1 MVAAPVLL
9 RELGGR
15 RDASLA
21 GVRRV
26 RDHEE
31 RGMRN
36 DPLLP
41 LTALVV
47 AIVLAI
53 VVVAWSAGQPAGPL
67 SELAIGGVAIAL
79 TLAIFGIQGLLS
91 VLLEGETLTPGR
103 VWPRL
108 TGPLSAGIVIAA
120 ILLLADA
127 IALGWSLVNGAAT
140 VWIGVYA
147 AIGCG
152 LLAVILVFY
161 KEGFVGDEAGFD
173 DRNDGI
179 PW

>member
-1 MVAAPVLL
+1 
-9 RELGGR
+9 
-15 RDASLA
+15 
-21 GVRRV
+21 
-26 RDHEE
+26 
-31 RGMRN
+31 MRN
-36 DPLLP
+36 GPTLP
-41 LTALVV
+41 LVALAV
-47 AIVLAI
+47 AIGLAI
-53 VVVAWSAGQPAGPL
+53 LVIAWRAGQPGGPL

-79 TLAIFGIQGLLS
+79 TLAIYGIQGLLS

-103 VWPRL
+103 TPPRL

-120 ILLLADA
+120 ALLLADA

-140 VWIGVYA
+140 AAIGVFA

-152 LLAVILVFY
+152 LLALVLVFY

-173 DRNDGI
+173 NRNDGI

>member
-9 RELGGR
+9 NEAGGR
-15 RDASLA
+15 GGASSA

-36 DPLLP
+36 DPMLP
-41 LTALVV
+41 LVALAV

-79 TLAIFGIQGLLS
+79 TLAVFGLQGLLS
-91 VLLEGETLTPGR
+91 ILLEGETLTPGR
-103 VWPRL
+103 TVPRL
-108 TGPLSAGIVIAA
+108 TGPLSAGIIVAA

-127 IALGWSLVNGAAT
+127 ISLGWSLVNGAAT
-140 VWIGVYA
+140 AWIGVFA

-152 LLAVILVFY
+152 LLALVLVFY
-161 KEGFVGDEAGFD
+161 KEGVVGDEAGFD

>member
-1 MVAAPVLL
+1 
-9 RELGGR
+9 
-15 RDASLA
+15 
-21 GVRRV
+21 
-26 RDHEE
+26 
-31 RGMRN
+31 MRN
-36 DPLLP
+36 GPTLP
-41 LTALVV
+41 LVALVV

-53 VVVAWSAGQPAGPL
+53 IVIAWSAGQPAGPL

-79 TLAIFGIQGLLS
+79 TLAIFGVQGLLS

-103 VWPRL
+103 MPPRL

-127 IALGWSLVNGAAT
+127 IALGWSLVDGWAT
-140 VWIGVYA
+140 AWIGAFA

-152 LLAVILVFY
+152 LLALILVFY